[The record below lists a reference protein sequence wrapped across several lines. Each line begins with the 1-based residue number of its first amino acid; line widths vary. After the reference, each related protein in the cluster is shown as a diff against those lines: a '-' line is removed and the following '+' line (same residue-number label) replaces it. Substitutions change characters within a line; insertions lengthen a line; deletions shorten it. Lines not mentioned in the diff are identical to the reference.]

1 MDIIIISFECN
12 LFSPWYGWKIA
23 HLALNNNHSLTIIL
37 LFSQVNNSFLHKKRD
52 VPEDLIFSRIYFD
65 YIFIVTWTYVF
76 IIGCHLLSKL
86 SCMSRDP
93 FRINLYESQP
103 KRISTE
109 MILIGFEFMEWLH
122 LCYFYY
128 RYFVSFVVQF
138 QFHKALC
145 KAANHTGPLHECD
158 IYNSVEAGKKL
169 GYIYIYIYISYW
181 EKMRLIYCIL

>member
-1 MDIIIISFECN
+1 MAQYQDNVAKWSDMSTRRLLFQWTSTIKYSTKWISSSF
-12 LFSPWYGWKIA
+12 P
-23 HLALNNNHSLTIIL
+23 LNVICSRHDMAEKLL

-103 KRISTE
+103 KRIRTE
-109 MILIGFEFMEWLH
+109 MILIGFEFMAH
-122 LCYFYY
+122 
-128 RYFVSFVVQF
+128 Q
-138 QFHKALC
+138 
-145 KAANHTGPLHECD
+145 
-158 IYNSVEAGKKL
+158 
-169 GYIYIYIYISYW
+169 SYGVTPS
-181 EKMRLIYCIL
+181 LLFLLQIFC